1 MGGPE
6 MAPHTPPPA
15 SRSSQGLDRPRDA
28 APVITEI
35 DIHVDAN
42 ALRGL
47 ERDVLVLTAEERRW
61 GRRRVKTAAGRELIL
76 ALPTGTALTPGH
88 VLHRDTDWY
97 VVIDAAAEP
106 VLAITPRSRDE
117 ALRVAFEVGK
127 DRKSTRLNSKSLTN
141 LVCRLLLEK
150 KKKKTRIN

>member
-15 SRSSQGLDRPRDA
+15 SRSSQGLDRPRDS
-28 APVITEI
+28 APVITDI

-76 ALPTGTALTPGH
+76 ALPPGTRLPPGPALLRAPN
-88 VLHRDTDWY
+88 WAWSS
-97 VVIDAAAEP
+97 DAPPRLGWAT
-106 VLAITPRSRDE
+106 TPR
-117 ALRVAFEVGK
+117 
-127 DRKSTRLNSKSLTN
+127 
-141 LVCRLLLEK
+141 
-150 KKKKTRIN
+150 